1 MFTKEELDRLR
12 AETPGTK
19 ERIHFNNAGAG
30 LMPSSVLD
38 AIREYLELESQI
50 GGYEASAMKAKE
62 IDDFYLTTAQLLN
75 TEAKNIAYTSNATDS
90 YSRALL
96 SVVFEQGDIIL
107 TTRQDYVS
115 NQIAFLQLQKRFG
128 VQIIRAANAADGA
141 VDLNDIELL
150 IKKHHPKLVAVT
162 HIPTNSGLIQ
172 PVASIGEFCEQHD
185 ILYLVDGCQSAG
197 QLALDMQ
204 QIKCDFF
211 SVTMRKFMRGPR
223 GAGYLY
229 VSDKVLDKQ
238 LEPLFVDLRGA
249 SWTKANEYDLGT
261 TAKRFELWEKA
272 YALMLGSKIANEY
285 ALNIGMAKIEERV
298 KLLAAKI
305 RAGIRDLGTFRVL
318 DTGPDLGGIVT
329 ITAANFKAK
338 QVQQILDKV
347 GINVAISPLE
357 AALIDFQDKK
367 VDWAIR
373 ISPHY
378 YNTEQE
384 IELLLEHLQ
393 NML

>member
-1 MFTKEELDRLR
+1 MFTTEELDRLR

-30 LMPSSVLD
+30 LMPKPVSD
-38 AIREYLELESQI
+38 AIHQYLELESQI
-50 GGYEASAMKAKE
+50 GGYEASAMKIRE
-62 IDDFYLTTAQLLN
+62 IQGFYSSTAQILN
-75 TEAKNIAYTSNATDS
+75 TKARNIAYTSNATDS
-90 YSRALL
+90 YSKALL
-96 SVVFEQGDIIL
+96 SIVFEQGDIIL

-128 VQIIRAANAADGA
+128 IQIIRAANAPNGA
-141 VDLNDIELL
+141 VDLNDMEAL
-150 IKKHHPKLVAVT
+150 IKQHHPKLVAVT

-172 PVASIGEFCEQHD
+172 PVAAIGEFCEQQD

-197 QLALDMQ
+197 QLELDMQ

-229 VSDKVLDKQ
+229 VSDKVLEKN

-249 SWTKANEYDLGT
+249 SWTAPNEYELGHS
-261 TAKRFELWEKA
+261 AKRFELWEKP
-272 YALMLGSKIANEY
+272 YALMLGSKAANEY
-285 ALNIGMAKIEERV
+285 ALDIGMAKIEERV
-298 KLLAAKI
+298 KFLAHKL
-305 RAGIRDLGTFRVL
+305 RADINELGSFRVL
-318 DTGPDLGGIVT
+318 DEGPELGGIVT
-329 ITAANFKAK
+329 ITAENLQAK
-338 QVQQILDKV
+338 QVKHVLDAAN
-347 GINVAISPLE
+347 INVAISPLE
-357 AALIDFQDKK
+357 AALIDFQDKR

-393 NML
+393 KVL